1 MPSFR
6 RFPRLNLP
14 IRSRLGA
21 KVGGRKWAAVNRNQ
35 VNQSGDV
42 TGAGDTDKGMS
53 DPA

>member
-6 RFPRLNLP
+6 RFQRLNL
-14 IRSRLGA
+14 RLTA
-21 KVGGRKWAAVNRNQ
+21 CPRARTGRYAQRFVQRNQ

-42 TGAGDTDKGMS
+42 SGAGDTDKGMS

>member
-6 RFPRLNLP
+6 RFQRVNLP
-14 IRSRLGA
+14 VQTRSSA
-21 KVGGRKWAAVNRNQ
+21 MAGGRLHGSVRHHQ

-42 TGAGDTDKGMS
+42 SGAGDTDKGMS